1 VIDSSGQ
8 LVQSV
13 YPFPKT
19 RKFLF
24 SDNNHTLGISL
35 VTNKIYKHT
44 LDEQTLEREIELDDG
59 VLPMDLCISN
69 QNNFG
74 VMKENKSLSNK
85 QGTFQYLAI
94 SSLQFIYIL
103 DSNSLNILGMD

>member
-1 VIDSSGQ
+1 MIDSSGQ
-8 LVQSV
+8 LIQSV

-24 SDNNHTLGISL
+24 SDNNHTIGISL

-44 LDEQTLEREIELDDG
+44 LDEQTLEKEIELDDG

-69 QNNFG
+69 KNNLIG
-74 VMKENKSLSNK
+74 VMKENKNLSNK
-85 QGTFQYLAI
+85 QGTL
-94 SSLQFIYIL
+94 
-103 DSNSLNILGMD
+103 